1 MIILPGYNVG
11 AYYAQINADWQRK
24 SIIDGSPKNSLPYA
38 YIDGYKMIA
47 DTVMEQLSP
56 LDPRLDLFV
65 YPLFF
70 LYRQFI
76 ELLLKRIYMNTH
88 SEAEQQNMIRTC
100 GHNLDKLL
108 NINSDRIHQIIKAQI
123 YFDNGGKI
131 AEDQLQHQVSECF
144 SYISTTIQELAHY
157 DQGSFAFRYNYN
169 RDLSESIPNQLTVNL
184 DALKKFTDL
193 LCNLFYG
200 EYGL

>member
-1 MIILPGYNVG
+1 MIIQSGCKVG
-11 AYYAQINADWQRK
+11 AYCAQINADWQRK

-38 YIDGYKMIA
+38 YIDGYKMVA
-47 DTVMEQLSP
+47 DTVMEQLDP
-56 LDPRLDLFV
+56 FDPRLELFV

-88 SEAEQQNMIRTC
+88 SEAEQQNMIRTY

-108 NINSDRIHQIIKAQI
+108 NINSDRIHQIIRDQI
-123 YFDNGGKI
+123 YFDNRGKI
-131 AEDQLQHQVSECF
+131 AEDQLQDQTLELF
-144 SYISTTIQELAHY
+144 SCISTTIQELAGY

-184 DALKKFTDL
+184 GALRKFTDGL
-193 LCNLFYG
+193 YDLFYG
-200 EYGL
+200 EYGI